1 VDIALLLARLLLAV
15 VFILAGLAKLFDRAG
30 SRQALIDFGVPSG
43 LASALGVL
51 LPLTELAVAI
61 ALVAGRTAWWGAI
74 GALALLVLFVAGI
87 GLNLARGRKPDCHC
101 FGQLHSEPVGWSTLA
116 RNGILAAVAG
126 FVVWQGRDDP
136 GASPLSWVGRLTM
149 TELLFVVG
157 GLVVLGLLV
166 AEGWFLF
173 LILRQNGRLLVRLD
187 ALEARIEDGG
197 VVAAVP
203 AAPPAPGLPVGSPAP
218 AFALSGL
225 YGETLTLEALR
236 AAGKPVLLLFTD
248 PHCGPCNSLMPDIG
262 RWQRE
267 QAAALTVAVI
277 SRGGPEANRAKSSEH
292 GLSTLLLQQDYE
304 VANAYQAHGT
314 PGAVVVRPDG
324 TIGSPVALGPDQIR
338 ELVARTV
345 GGADSAPAAPT
356 GGRGNGHVHHP
367 LAPTVPLGAVLGQ
380 RAPEVELPDLGGRTV
395 SLADFRGRKT
405 LVLFWNPGCGFC
417 QRMLP
422 DLQAWEDSRPTGAP
436 QLLVVSTGDPEA
448 NRAQGIRSPVVM
460 DHGFG
465 AGSAFGANG
474 TPSAVL
480 VDEHGNIA
488 SGLAVGA
495 PQVMALANG
504 QAPGMAAPPQLLQPA
519 RVGDPA
525 PELKLPDLDGRN
537 FDLAAQRGSEVLVLF
552 WNPGC
557 GFCQQMLP
565 DLKAWEDS
573 RPPGAPELL
582 VVSSG
587 SVADNRAMGLRSR
600 VVLDGGSGVIGGF
613 GANGTPMAVLVDAE
627 GRIASPVAAGAQQV
641 FELANRRRRA
651 AGVGG

>member
-1 VDIALLLARLLLAV
+1 
-15 VFILAGLAKLFDRAG
+15 
-30 SRQALIDFGVPSG
+30 
-43 LASALGVL
+43 
-51 LPLTELAVAI
+51 
-61 ALVAGRTAWWGAI
+61 
-74 GALALLVLFVAGI
+74 
-87 GLNLARGRKPDCHC
+87 
-101 FGQLHSEPVGWSTLA
+101 
-116 RNGILAAVAG
+116 
-126 FVVWQGRDDP
+126 
-136 GASPLSWVGRLTM
+136 
-149 TELLFVVG
+149 
-157 GLVVLGLLV
+157 
-166 AEGWFLF
+166 
-173 LILRQNGRLLVRLD
+173 
-187 ALEARIEDGG
+187 
-197 VVAAVP
+197 
-203 AAPPAPGLPVGSPAP
+203 
-218 AFALSGL
+218 
-225 YGETLTLEALR
+225 
-236 AAGKPVLLLFTD
+236 
-248 PHCGPCNSLMPDIG
+248 
-262 RWQRE
+262 
-267 QAAALTVAVI
+267 
-277 SRGGPEANRAKSSEH
+277 
-292 GLSTLLLQQDYE
+292 
-304 VANAYQAHGT
+304 
-314 PGAVVVRPDG
+314 
-324 TIGSPVALGPDQIR
+324 
-338 ELVARTV
+338 
-345 GGADSAPAAPT
+345 
-356 GGRGNGHVHHP
+356 
-367 LAPTVPLGAVLGQ
+367 
-380 RAPEVELPDLGGRTV
+380 
-395 SLADFRGRKT
+395 
-405 LVLFWNPGCGFC
+405 
-417 QRMLP
+417 
-422 DLQAWEDSRPTGAP
+422 
-436 QLLVVSTGDPEA
+436 
-448 NRAQGIRSPVVM
+448 M